1 MSEVLEPPRGIV
13 AGAWRLLD
21 YNIIVFL
28 RTWKGTVVTS
38 FVTPLLTVVAMGV
51 LLGGFVEVDPARL
64 DGAPTYLAFIAPG
77 LVASHAMT
85 IAFSEM
91 TYPVMGMV
99 KWQKIYFSMIAT
111 PLRVPDLALA
121 HLAYLAFRVFTACG
135 VFLAILAPF
144 GVYASVWGALVAVP
158 VQVLIGLAF
167 AAPIYG
173 WAAGLDSE
181 AGFSHLFRLGM
192 VPLTLFSGAFFP
204 ITNLGPVLEWI
215 ARVTPLWQGVSLNR
229 MLTLG
234 QVDPGP
240 AAVHVAYLLAMVG
253 FGWWLVL
260 RRLQRRLIG

>member
-1 MSEVLEPPRGIV
+1 MSDVLEPPRG
-13 AGAWRLLD
+13 AWQGAWRLLD
-21 YNIIVFL
+21 YNVIVFR

-51 LLGGFVEVDPARL
+51 LLGGFVKVDPARL

-121 HLAYLAFRVFTACG
+121 HLAYVAFRVFSACA
-135 VFLAILAPF
+135 VFIVILAPF
-144 GVYASVWGALVAVP
+144 GVYRSVWGVLVALP

-173 WAAGLDSE
+173 WAAGLEDE
-181 AGFSHLFRLGM
+181 AGFSHLFRLGI

-204 ITNLGPVLEWI
+204 VDNLGRVLGWV

-229 MLTLG
+229 MLLLG
-234 QVDPGP
+234 HVDWALAG
-240 AAVHVAYLLAMVG
+240 VHVLYLAALTGV
-253 FGWWLVL
+253 GWWLVL

>member
-1 MSEVLEPPRGIV
+1 MW

-21 YNIIVFL
+21 YNLIVYK
-28 RTWKGTVVTS
+28 RVWKGTAVTS

-51 LLGGFVEVDPARL
+51 LLGGFVHVAPARL

-111 PLRVPDLALA
+111 PLSVPDLALA
-121 HLAYLAFRVFTACG
+121 HLAYVAFRVLTACG
-135 VFLAILAPF
+135 VFIAILAPF
-144 GVYASVWGALVAVP
+144 GVYRSMWGALVAVP
-158 VQVLIGLAF
+158 AQMLVGLAF
-167 AAPIYG
+167 AAPVYA
-173 WAAGLDSE
+173 WAVGLDNE
-181 AGFSHLFRLGM
+181 APFSHLYRLGM

-204 ITNLGPVLEWI
+204 VDNLGPALGWA
-215 ARVTPLWQGVSLNR
+215 ARVTPLWHGVDLNR
-229 MLTLG
+229 MLMLG
-234 QVDPGP
+234 TVSWPLL
-240 AAVHVAYLLAMVG
+240 AVHVAYLGALVAL
-253 FGWWLVL
+253 GWWLVL